1 MADDNFLRYLQGAG
15 QQYNAYGVGNKVYG
29 GGRSAPNLGPVDDR
43 EGYMERD
50 ARGKMRRNA
59 LLRRMKVQ
67 QQGRFMNP
75 DWLRGQK

>member
-1 MADDNFLRYLQGAG
+1 MADENFLRYLQGAG
-15 QQYNAYGVGNKVYG
+15 HQYNAYGVGNKVYG
-29 GGRSAPNLGPVDDR
+29 GGRSAPNVGPVDDR